1 MNQNEQ
7 NVQCI
12 EGYHDNGLISL
23 EFKYNENTVVVFDHQ
38 LILQNALEGRINADK
53 ELAVQSFNDSF
64 NLIPDFDRQELRT
77 VQDVNRYFLLSHIN
91 QLPPGLHNIENELNQ
106 YLEDNSDYNFGIRL
120 INYGNNYANLTEQ
133 YYVMLLNFLSYKLLN
148 TANNDFP
155 VNLDESTFILS
166 EIILRKE
173 FLTSYIRFF
182 YSVDYRRTFTRTRD
196 EDQRAYEQAQ
206 LDLQRELDELDENEM
221 EVEDDED
228 FQFNPNVLNQNIN
241 NDQLNVIN
249 RVSRYNIG
257 DENPI
262 DSVRMGANTFYIRD
276 QNNFEL
282 WSFLNNFMHIQT
294 LNYYKLRKIYNL
306 SYFNNFGIS
315 RNFFK

>member
-1 MNQNEQ
+1 
-7 NVQCI
+7 
-12 EGYHDNGLISL
+12 
-23 EFKYNENTVVVFDHQ
+23 
-38 LILQNALEGRINADK
+38 
-53 ELAVQSFNDSF
+53 
-64 NLIPDFDRQELRT
+64 
-77 VQDVNRYFLLSHIN
+77 
-91 QLPPGLHNIENELNQ
+91 
-106 YLEDNSDYNFGIRL
+106 
-120 INYGNNYANLTEQ
+120 
-133 YYVMLLNFLSYKLLN
+133 MLLNFLSYKLLN

-196 EDQRAYEQAQ
+196 EDQRAYDQAQ
-206 LDLQRELDELDENEM
+206 LDLQRELGELDENEM

-228 FQFNPNVLNQNIN
+228 FQFNPNVLNQSIN

-262 DSVRMGANTFYIRD
+262 DSVRMEANAFYIRD

-306 SYFNNFGIS
+306 SDFNNFAIS
-315 RNFFK
+315 RNFFKLNGFGEFFDENILDDRGNIEMNNYFKRVTEDIGRRRRPILNNTIQRIAKNSEFNNIIEEESNINNLALISSTDSNNFYDNEILFRVQKPSLLQHSPGCSTPIRTVMLFPCFLYCRYEAVEYMPSINTVKDES